1 MTINTLKISYYKHLE
16 MLKNNLINNTLHV
29 EFSLHKIM
37 WVVEKSSDSK
47 RGEMKQ
53 RPINTR
59 APAATALR
67 EEEAEG
73 SPVFATRELEL
84 TSA

>member
-1 MTINTLKISYYKHLE
+1 M
-16 MLKNNLINNTLHV
+16 
-29 EFSLHKIM
+29 
-37 WVVEKSSDSK
+37 VEKSSDSK
-47 RGEMKQ
+47 RREMKQ

-73 SPVFATRELEL
+73 SPGFATRELEL